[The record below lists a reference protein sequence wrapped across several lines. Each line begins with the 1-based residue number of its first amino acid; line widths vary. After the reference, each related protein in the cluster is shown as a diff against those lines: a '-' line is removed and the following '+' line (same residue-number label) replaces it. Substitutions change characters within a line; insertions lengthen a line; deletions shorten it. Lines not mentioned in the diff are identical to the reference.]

1 MKTLKESILG
11 DIEDVI
17 KDGDINVE
25 TEIKKMFDCFDV
37 NITNT
42 AITLTY
48 NEDNTRLQSE
58 YRSPA
63 ILKEVPG
70 NEKIIVKDSNLLYI
84 RSGVTGKTLKR
95 IISKKPL
102 MFIFK
107 DNWSDKKTSDYSEI
121 KNCTIE
127 ADMVEF
133 FYPVVFN
140 NCTIKLNNKFIDFRS
155 NDALKSINDLKGLK
169 LDTLNYKGVVLTISN
184 TKLGNEIYLNKE
196 DEKYMEKIYKVLAS
210 VFSEMIK
217 KNRSFK
223 IRIEQDWFIE
233 YNSTSD
239 FWHCSYGY

>member
-1 MKTLKESILG
+1 MKTLRESILG

-17 KDGDINVE
+17 KDGNNAVKYA
-25 TEIKKMFDCFDV
+25 IKKLFDCFDV
-37 NITNT
+37 NITKNT
-42 AITLTY
+42 ITLTY
-48 NEDNTRLQSE
+48 NEDNTQFQSE
-58 YRSPA
+58 FRSPA

-95 IISKKPL
+95 LVSKKPL
-102 MFIFK
+102 MLIFK
-107 DNWSDKKTSDYSEI
+107 DNWFDTKAPEYSEL

-127 ADMVEF
+127 ADMIEF

-140 NCTIKLNNKFIDFRS
+140 NCTIKLNNTFIDFR
-155 NDALKSINDLKGLK
+155 NDILKSINDLKGLK

-196 DEKYMEKIYKVLAS
+196 DDKYMEKVYKVLES

-217 KNRSFK
+217 KNRLFK
-223 IRIEQDWFIE
+223 VRIEQDWFIE
-233 YNSTSD
+233 YNSTSN

>member
-1 MKTLKESILG
+1 MKTLRESILG

-17 KDGDINVE
+17 KDGNNAVKDA
-25 TEIKKMFDCFDV
+25 IKKLFDCFDV
-37 NITNT
+37 NIIKNT
-42 AITLTY
+42 ITLTY
-48 NEDNTRLQSE
+48 NEENTQFQSE
-58 YRSPA
+58 FRSPA

-70 NEKIIVKDSNLLYI
+70 NEKIVVKDSNLLYI

-95 IISKKPL
+95 IVSKKPL

-107 DNWSDKKTSDYSEI
+107 DNWSDKKISDYSEL

-127 ADMVEF
+127 ADMIEF
-133 FYPVVFN
+133 FYPVVFK
-140 NCTIKLNNKFIDFRS
+140 NCTIKLNNTFIDFR
-155 NDALKSINDLKGLK
+155 NDILKSINDLKGLK

-184 TKLGNEIYLNKE
+184 TKLGNEIYLNKK
-196 DEKYMEKIYKVLAS
+196 DDKYMEKVYKVLAS